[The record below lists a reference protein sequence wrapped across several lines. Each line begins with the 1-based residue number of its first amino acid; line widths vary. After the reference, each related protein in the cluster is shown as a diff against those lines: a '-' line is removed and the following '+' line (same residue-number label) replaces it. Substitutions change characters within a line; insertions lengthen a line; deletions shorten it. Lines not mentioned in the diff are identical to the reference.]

1 MSEKHIETIA
11 VHAGSSNFTL
21 SKDVTPALHLS
32 TTFSRNEDGTTNEFM
47 YSRNS
52 NPNREM
58 LQQKLAA
65 LEQCEFAL
73 AFASGLAAVNAIL
86 QNVLEPN
93 SHIILPT
100 DCYHGTKQLIQ
111 QNFTNWG
118 VSHSLANMQDLNAV
132 EAAIQTNTALIWIE
146 TPSNPKLDI
155 TDIEQIVKLAKQ
167 KNIKVVCDNTF
178 ATPLLQKP
186 LQLGV
191 DIVMHSSTKYFGG
204 HSDIL
209 GGVVCFNNNNTF
221 APKLLAYQK
230 TAGAVPS
237 PFDCWLLHRSLSTF
251 PLRFTAQCSNAM
263 KIASF
268 LQTQP
273 NVEAVYYPGLTTHA
287 NHLVAKKQMQLGF
300 GAMVTI
306 LVKGGQK
313 QAMQLANNLQLF
325 KHATSLGGVESLIE
339 HRRSVEGEN
348 AISPDNLLRLS
359 IGIEHAK
366 DLIDDLEKGLAAL
379 TD

>member
-1 MSEKHIETIA
+1 MSAKHIETVA

-32 TTFSRNEDGTTNEFM
+32 TTFSRNEDGTTSEFM
-47 YSRNS
+47 YSRNG

-86 QNVLEPN
+86 QNVLGPN
-93 SHIILPT
+93 SHLILPT

-118 VSHSLANMQDLNAV
+118 ISHSLVNMQDIVAI

-155 TDIEQIVKLAKQ
+155 TDIEKVVTLAKQ
-167 KNIKVVCDNTF
+167 KNIIVVCDNTF

-186 LQLGV
+186 LQLGA

-221 APKLLAYQK
+221 APKLIAYQK

-251 PLRFTAQCSNAM
+251 PLRFAAQCNNAM
-263 KIASF
+263 QIASF
-268 LQTQP
+268 LQTQL
-273 NVEAVYYPGLTTHA
+273 NVAAVYYPGLTTHA
-287 NHLVAKKQMQLGF
+287 NHTIAKKQMQFGF

-306 LVKGGQK
+306 LVKGGKK

-359 IGIEHAK
+359 IGIEHVQ
-366 DLIDDLEKGLAAL
+366 DLIDDLEKVLAAI
-379 TD
+379 TN